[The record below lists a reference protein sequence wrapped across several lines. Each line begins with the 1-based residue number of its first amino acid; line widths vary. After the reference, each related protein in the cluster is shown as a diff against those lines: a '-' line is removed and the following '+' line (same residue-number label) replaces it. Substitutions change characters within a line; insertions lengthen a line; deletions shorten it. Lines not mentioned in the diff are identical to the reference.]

1 MLERAKS
8 SIFPNGNFRDFFLWR
23 GGNFAFSKREFPVA
37 LMAFLA
43 LLDSFK
49 LLRSCTTNLD
59 EKPNIRLFLTTY
71 NYPNHYIATNG
82 VVTVLVNDGVL
93 E

>member
-1 MLERAKS
+1 VQNQAFYRTG
-8 SIFPNGNFRDFFLWR
+8 IFGIFFFGG